1 MNVVPRPPPLVLFIQ
16 NHARVEILFEYLASA
31 GLRVARTL
39 NDRDMLATVLRLVP
53 DLIVLD
59 FNGTLAQDDHVMAPL
74 IVDTFAS
81 VGVPL
86 TLARE
91 GDVFQVEVRSKDR
104 RAFLK
109 RPKMH

>member
-39 NDRDMLATVLRLVP
+39 NDKDMLATVLRLVP

-59 FNGTLAQDDHVMAPL
+59 FNGTGDTAERLKADSRTMSIPL
-74 IVDTFAS
+74 IA
-81 VGVPL
+81 
-86 TLARE
+86 LAETTAGSQNR
-91 GDVFQVEVRSKDR
+91 
-104 RAFLK
+104 LLLN
-109 RPKMH
+109 

>member
-1 MNVVPRPPPLVLFIQ
+1 MKVVPRPPPLVLFIQ

-59 FNGTLAQDDHVMAPL
+59 FNGTGDTAERLKADSRTMSIPL
-74 IVDTFAS
+74 IALAEMA
-81 VGVPL
+81 VGSQNRL
-86 TLARE
+86 L
-91 GDVFQVEVRSKDR
+91 
-104 RAFLK
+104 LN
-109 RPKMH
+109 

>member
-39 NDRDMLATVLRLVP
+39 NNRDMLATVLRLVP

-59 FNGTLAQDDHVMAPL
+59 FNGTGDTAERLKADSRTMSIPL
-74 IVDTFAS
+74 IA
-81 VGVPL
+81 
-86 TLARE
+86 LAE
-91 GDVFQVEVRSKDR
+91 TAAGTQDR
-104 RAFLK
+104 LLLN
-109 RPKMH
+109 

>member
-59 FNGTLAQDDHVMAPL
+59 FNGKGDTVERLKADSRTMSIPL
-74 IVDTFAS
+74 IA
-81 VGVPL
+81 
-86 TLARE
+86 LAE
-91 GDVFQVEVRSKDR
+91 TAAGTQDR
-104 RAFLK
+104 LLLN
-109 RPKMH
+109 